1 MKRKRWNIPL
11 ILKDPV
17 LRRELMVRSIMFTQ
31 AVENINTTREQAEHA
46 YDKVMKERKVWR
58 KRMSTSSRN
67 SS

>member
-1 MKRKRWNIPL
+1 M